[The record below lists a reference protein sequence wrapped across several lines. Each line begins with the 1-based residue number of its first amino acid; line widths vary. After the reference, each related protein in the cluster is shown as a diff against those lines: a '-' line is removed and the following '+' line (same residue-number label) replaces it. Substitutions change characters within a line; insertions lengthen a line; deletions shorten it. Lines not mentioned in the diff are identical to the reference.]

1 MEIRV
6 LRNFIAIAREGNMTR
21 AAERLHIS
29 QPALSKQMKE
39 LEDELAQ
46 KLFRRSRASLHLTEE
61 GMLLLERAENIV
73 AMIDKTVSEFWGLDD
88 ITGGD
93 IYIGC
98 AESYQIRYIAEAVKS
113 FRDRFP
119 GVRYHLTSGNTEQV
133 AERLNRGQLDF
144 ALICESPDLSKYNYI
159 EIPVADVWG
168 LVMRRDCALAEK
180 KCIRYGDLV
189 GLPLICSIQAIRTDF
204 PRWCGDGIEKL
215 NIFTTLNLFYNGSVF
230 VREGL
235 GYLLTFDKLADT
247 SAGSE
252 LCFRPLDPRLETK
265 MYIIW
270 KKHQQF
276 TPVSGLFMDALKA
289 SIGHLAPDAS
299 EPPAGA

>member
-1 MEIRV
+1 MEIRI
-6 LRNFIAIAREGNMTR
+6 LKSFIVIAREGNMTR

-39 LEDELAQ
+39 LEEELDK
-46 KLFRRSRASLHLTEE
+46 KLFRRSRASMNLTDE
-61 GMLLLERAENIV
+61 GMLLLQRAEDIV
-73 AMIDKTVSEFWGLDD
+73 SMVDKTVSEFKSLDD

-98 AESYQIRYIAEAVKS
+98 AESYQIRYIAHAVQS
-113 FRDRFP
+113 FQKQYP

-159 EIPVADVWG
+159 EIPIPDVWG
-168 LVMRRDCALAEK
+168 LVMRRDNKLAK
-180 KCIRYGDLV
+180 KKSIHYEDLL
-189 GLPLICSIQAIRTDF
+189 GLPLICSIQAIYTDF
-204 PRWCGDGIEKL
+204 PRWCGDKVDKL
-215 NIFTTLNLFYNGSVF
+215 NIFTTLNLFYNGTVF
-230 VREGL
+230 VKEGL
-235 GYLLTFDKLADT
+235 GVMLMFDKLADT

-276 TPVSGLFMDALKA
+276 TPISSLFMEELKA
-289 SIGHLAPDAS
+289 TLRL
-299 EPPAGA
+299 

>member
-6 LRNFIAIAREGNMTR
+6 LKNFIVIAREGNMTR

-39 LEDELAQ
+39 LEDELNK
-46 KLFRRSRASLHLTEE
+46 KLFRRGSASMNLTDE
-61 GMLLLERAENIV
+61 GMLLLQRAEDIV
-73 AMIDKTVSEFWGLDD
+73 AMVDKTVSEFKSLGD

-98 AESYQIRYIAEAVKS
+98 GDSYQIRYIAEAVKS
-113 FRDRFP
+113 FQARYP

-159 EIPVADVWG
+159 EIPVPDTWG
-168 LVMRRDCALAEK
+168 VVMRKDCRLAK
-180 KCIRYGDLV
+180 KKTIRYEDLLD
-189 GLPLICSIQAIRTDF
+189 LPLICSIQAIDTDF
-204 PRWCGDGIEKL
+204 PRWCGDKVEKL
-215 NIFTTLNLFYNGSVF
+215 NIFTTINLFYNGSIF
-230 VREGL
+230 VKEGL

-247 SAGSE
+247 SAESD
-252 LCFRPLDPRLETK
+252 LCFRPLSPKLETK

-270 KKHQQF
+270 KKYQQF
-276 TPVSGLFMDALKA
+276 TPVSELFIEELKA
-289 SIGHLAPDAS
+289 VLEG
-299 EPPAGA
+299 

>member
-1 MEIRV
+1 MEIRI
-6 LRNFIAIAREGNMTR
+6 LKSFIVIAREGNMTR

-29 QPALSKQMKE
+29 QPALSKQIKE
-39 LEDELAQ
+39 LEEELDK
-46 KLFRRSRASLHLTEE
+46 KLFRRSRASMNLTDE
-61 GMLLLERAENIV
+61 GKLLLQRAEDIV
-73 AMIDKTVSEFWGLDD
+73 SMVDKTVSEFKSLND

-98 AESYQIRYIAEAVKS
+98 AESYQIRYIAKTVKA
-113 FRDRFP
+113 FQKQYP

-159 EIPVADVWG
+159 EIPIPDVWG
-168 LVMRRDCALAEK
+168 LVMRRDNKLAK
-180 KCIRYGDLV
+180 KKSIRYEDLL
-189 GLPLICSIQAIRTDF
+189 GLPLICSIQAIYTDF
-204 PRWCGDGIEKL
+204 PRWCGDKVDKL

-230 VREGL
+230 VKEGL
-235 GYLLTFDKLADT
+235 GFMLVFDNLADT
-247 SAGSE
+247 SEGSE
-252 LCFRPLDPRLETK
+252 LCFRPLEPRLETK

-276 TPVSGLFMDALKA
+276 TPISSLFMNELKA
-289 SIGHLAPDAS
+289 TLRL
-299 EPPAGA
+299 

>member
-1 MEIRV
+1 MEVKI
-6 LRNFIAIAREGNMTR
+6 LRNFIVIARECNMTR

-39 LEDELAQ
+39 LEEELDK
-46 KLFRRSRASLHLTEE
+46 KLFRRGSASMNLTEE
-61 GMLLLERAENIV
+61 GMLLLQRAEDIV
-73 AMIDKTVSEFWGLDD
+73 AMVDKTVSEFKSLDD

-98 AESYQIRYIAEAVKS
+98 AESYQIRYIAQAVKA
-113 FRDRFP
+113 FQEKYP

-144 ALICESPDLSKYNYI
+144 ALICEFPDLSKYNYI
-159 EIPVADVWG
+159 EIPVSDVWG
-168 LVMRRDCALAEK
+168 LVMRKDCKLAK
-180 KCIRYGDLV
+180 KKTIQYEDLL
-189 GLPLICSIQAIRTDF
+189 GLQLICSIQAIDTDF
-204 PRWCGDGIEKL
+204 PRWCGDKVEKL
-215 NIFTTLNLFYNGSVF
+215 NIFTTINLFYNGSIF
-230 VREGL
+230 VKEGL

-247 SAGSE
+247 STESD
-252 LCFRPLDPRLETK
+252 LCFRPLKPRLETK

-276 TPVSGLFMDALKA
+276 TPVSELFMEELK
-289 SIGHLAPDAS
+289 SVL
-299 EPPAGA
+299 ERE

>member
-1 MEIRV
+1 MEIRI
-6 LRNFIAIAREGNMTR
+6 LKSFIVIAREGNMTR

-29 QPALSKQMKE
+29 QPALSKQIKE
-39 LEDELAQ
+39 LEEELDK
-46 KLFRRSRASLHLTEE
+46 KLFRRSRASMNLTDE
-61 GMLLLERAENIV
+61 GMLLLQRAEDIV
-73 AMIDKTVSEFWGLDD
+73 SMVDKTVSEFKSLDD

-98 AESYQIRYIAEAVKS
+98 AESYQIRYIAHAVQTFQKQY
-113 FRDRFP
+113 P

-159 EIPVADVWG
+159 EIPIPDVWG
-168 LVMRRDCALAEK
+168 LVMRRDNKLAK
-180 KCIRYGDLV
+180 KKSIRYEDLL
-189 GLPLICSIQAIRTDF
+189 GLPLICSIQAIYTDF
-204 PRWCGDGIEKL
+204 PRWCGDKVDKL

-230 VREGL
+230 VKEGL
-235 GYLLTFDKLADT
+235 GVMLVFDHLADT
-247 SAGSE
+247 SEGSE
-252 LCFRPLDPRLETK
+252 LCFRPLEPRLETK

-276 TPVSGLFMDALKA
+276 TPISSLFMEELKET
-289 SIGHLAPDAS
+289 LRL
-299 EPPAGA
+299 

>member
-1 MEIRV
+1 MEVRI
-6 LRNFIAIAREGNMTR
+6 LRNFIVIAREGNMTR

-39 LEDELAQ
+39 LEEELSK
-46 KLFRRSRASLHLTEE
+46 KLFRRGSASMNLTEE
-61 GMLLLERAENIV
+61 GMLLLQRAEDIV
-73 AMIDKTVSEFWGLDD
+73 AMIDKTVGEFQALDD

-98 AESYQIRYIAEAVKS
+98 AESYQIRYIAQAVKS
-113 FRDRFP
+113 FLAKYP

-144 ALICESPDLSKYNYI
+144 GLICEAPDLAKYNYI
-159 EIPVADVWG
+159 EIPIPDVWG
-168 LVMRRDCALAEK
+168 VVMRKDSKLAK
-180 KCIRYGDLV
+180 KKAIRYEDLT
-189 GLPLICSIQAIRTDF
+189 GLPLICSVQAIYTDF
-204 PRWCGDGIEKL
+204 PRWCGDKVEKL

-235 GYLLTFDKLADT
+235 GYMLTFDKLADT
-247 SAGSE
+247 SSGSE
-252 LCFRPLDPRLETK
+252 LCFRPLAPRLETK

-276 TPVSGLFMDALKA
+276 TPVSELFMEELRAV
-289 SIGHLAPDAS
+289 LAGP
-299 EPPAGA
+299 

>member
-1 MEIRV
+1 MEVRV
-6 LRNFIAIAREGNMTR
+6 LRNFIVIAREGNMTR

-39 LEDELAQ
+39 LEEELDK
-46 KLFRRSRASLHLTEE
+46 KLFRRGSASMNLTEE
-61 GMLLLERAENIV
+61 GMLLLQRAEDIV
-73 AMIDKTVSEFWGLDD
+73 AMVDKTVSEFKSLDD

-98 AESYQIRYIAEAVKS
+98 AESYQIRYIAEAVKT
-113 FRDRFP
+113 FQAKYP

-144 ALICESPDLSKYNYI
+144 GLICESPDLSKYNYI
-159 EIPVADVWG
+159 EMPVPDVWG
-168 LVMRRDCALAEK
+168 LVMRRDCKLAQK
-180 KCIRYGDLV
+180 KSIRYEDLV
-189 GLPLICSIQAIRTDF
+189 GLPLICSIQAIYTDF
-204 PRWCGDGIEKL
+204 PRWCGDKVEKL

-230 VREGL
+230 VKEGL
-235 GYLLTFDKLADT
+235 GYMLIFDKLADT

-252 LCFRPLDPRLETK
+252 LCFRPLEPRLETK

-276 TPVSGLFMDALKA
+276 TPVSGVFMEELRAALEA
-289 SIGHLAPDAS
+289 NDD
-299 EPPAGA
+299 